1 MIERPLPPKALRQ
14 IWVGDE
20 EAPERD
26 HIGALLDPGHTNAV
40 DGRVGAL
47 HRGIFAWSAG
57 KPLLA
62 TLAPPVGSK
71 LR

>member
-1 MIERPLPPKALRQ
+1 MIRRSRNSTPPILWQLRKRSQGFPAL
-14 IWVGDE
+14 D
-20 EAPERD
+20 
-26 HIGALLDPGHTNAV
+26 ALLEPGHTKAV
-40 DGRVGAL
+40 GGRVVAL
-47 HRGIFAWSAG
+47 HRGICDWSAG